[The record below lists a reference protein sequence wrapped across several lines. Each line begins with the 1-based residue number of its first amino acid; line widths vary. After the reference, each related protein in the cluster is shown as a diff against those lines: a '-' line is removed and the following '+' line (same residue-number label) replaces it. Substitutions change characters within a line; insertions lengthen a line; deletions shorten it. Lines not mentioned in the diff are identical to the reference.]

1 MEQRAAVSP
10 ACLPCSLGHSASDKV
25 CWLPEGRVFSNVHG
39 DKILSRFLKG
49 SVLKRVFGSPQMRQ
63 GIPEDQREDA
73 HRTLPDPRKTR
84 GDQRN
89 SCPVMGQRAGE
100 AWGPVLGVSVSSG
113 SRESLSYWNLDSEMS
128 TPESKNLPRG
138 RNSSAGVKTTTK
150 SKCYN
155 QVRTLREHSH
165 ATKDAMQEDL
175 VGCCTKW
182 EFENSSVEAG
192 FDGSGSS
199 TEPCTLSHP
208 ASTWVSA
215 RAASHTSLP
224 TPSFSWSYTDGDFFK
239 GRNELQVNSCSTTEN
254 TSGEALPTPAC
265 NQGHGN
271 SSVEENLTDESDLS
285 ENEKAS
291 DTLLS
296 YTKMD
301 LDLKPETIDSVEECC
316 TEEPSEAFLYP
327 DFLPTPFDTLDLHK
341 LAFSKFENWKA
352 AVDPQDSSTER
363 LVTRLLE
370 LERLQHMTIQKERPR
385 LPLLA
390 CGSAVSEHPSASKA
404 APKARPAK
412 PPDAPSVPV
421 PGVDKNR
428 DKAKTSSASGKPEQ
442 NTSRWHCSDGSR
454 GKWTPRPLPLRSP
467 STTKPPAA
475 TYDDTKNT
483 QSPILNPCQ
492 EVSPKS
498 STTQTSQAPVKTLSK
513 RYLPPR
519 SPIPVSSVALSF
531 PENHREEPKTPKTRK
546 KLHHRTVLLKRPF
559 YIQKLNYLSPF
570 IGKGKCS
577 LIDQK

>member
-1 MEQRAAVSP
+1 MQFRPVLSSLCSP
-10 ACLPCSLGHSASDKV
+10 GWSRTCKDPPASASQAWDY
-25 CWLPEGRVFSNVHG
+25 R
-39 DKILSRFLKG
+39 
-49 SVLKRVFGSPQMRQ
+49 
-63 GIPEDQREDA
+63 
-73 HRTLPDPRKTR
+73 TR

-138 RNSSAGVKTTTK
+138 RNSSAGDKNYMYLRTEQGQRFVSVSAAALQNCLEISIMQLMLELSLSDLPLRRAQS
-150 SKCYN
+150 SKQGIFQLWSYPFN
-155 QVRTLREHSH
+155 NELGMENR
-165 ATKDAMQEDL
+165 
-175 VGCCTKW
+175 

>member
-1 MEQRAAVSP
+1 MEQSP
-10 ACLPCSLGHSASDKV
+10 YIRSSGEQADSLVLAHT
-25 CWLPEGRVFSNVHG
+25 LPELRPQFLQNTLSLKETDSGRSEEQLPRDGAKSRRGVGARARRVG
-39 DKILSRFLKG
+39 VQRLPGGKIEKNCLEISIMQLMLELSLSDLPLRRAQSSK
-49 SVLKRVFGSPQMRQ
+49 Q
-63 GIPEDQREDA
+63 GIFQLWSYPFNNE
-73 HRTLPDPRKTR
+73 
-84 GDQRN
+84 
-89 SCPVMGQRAGE
+89 
-100 AWGPVLGVSVSSG
+100 LGMEN
-113 SRESLSYWNLDSEMS
+113 R
-128 TPESKNLPRG
+128 
-138 RNSSAGVKTTTK
+138 
-150 SKCYN
+150 
-155 QVRTLREHSH
+155 
-165 ATKDAMQEDL
+165 
-175 VGCCTKW
+175 